1 MANFFNIPLLTPFK
15 FVPSTNSPNTVSDFD
30 GAWACEQI
38 KSFERKVYYKQK
50 WKKSDT
56 TKLQIES
63 SIAPET
69 LKVYNAEGVIVKT
82 FAWAAVYSA
91 VNYTVYETTF
101 DISDLA
107 EGVYYLYQRVTLL
120 SIDWKA
126 ISEPIHSKTSW
137 PNTLLFTYKN
147 SYNDQDV
154 AFSTGV
160 DFKFRCEAGIMDF
173 NPERERTAY
182 INQVHDTESLSGV
195 PFRTYKL
202 YIGEAPGVA
211 PYIIDLL
218 NRIFCCDSINIE
230 GKFYQSTEGSKWEV
244 TRAKGYPLIGGS
256 IEIAEANNVMSLQF
270 ADIAPLATGIVTAY
284 NIETAFFGPGSLVP
298 VTDIEEQS

>member
-1 MANFFNIPLLTPFK
+1 MNHFKIPFLNPFK
-15 FVPSTNSPNTVSDFD
+15 FVPSTATPNVVSDFD

-38 KSFERKVYYKQK
+38 KSFERNVYYKQK
-50 WKKSDT
+50 WKKSET

-69 LKVYNAEGVIVKT
+69 LKVYNSSGIQVKT
-82 FAWAAVYSA
+82 FTWSAVYSGT
-91 VNYTVYETTF
+91 NYSIYETTF

-126 ISEPIHSKTSW
+126 ISEPIHSKASW
-137 PNTLLFTYKN
+137 SNTLLITYKN

-160 DFKFRCEAGIMDF
+160 EFKFRCEAGIMDY
-173 NPERERTAY
+173 NPERDRSAY
-182 INQVHDTESLSGV
+182 VNQIHDVENLSGV
-195 PFRTYKL
+195 PYRTFKL

-230 GKFYQSTEGSKWEV
+230 GKYYQSNEGSKWEV
-244 TRAKGYPLIGGS
+244 TRIKGFPLIGGS
-256 IEIAEANNVMSLQF
+256 IEIVEAVNAMSQEF
-270 ADIAPLATGIVTAY
+270 SDTTPLSTGLVTAY

-298 VTDIEEQS
+298 VIDIEEQS